1 MSEYPNFQNSDAFS
15 DASTVS
21 NASRGTGRSRSSRAS
36 TTATMRKRKQVRT
49 REQLKTKRKSS
60 MILKIL
66 SDFYVLF
73 HFRLKRRSNPWKKAA
88 NTKTRRFCSLWKG
101 IASGLTDSLVRN
113 WWIFKVYF
121 WFYLFSTFLIFRRN
135 LSTPLLPGAIRWLRA
150 GRKTAKFV
158 RWFDQNG
165 EFLDSTCLASQ
176 NPSETFARTHSDFG
190 GVFRVIFWTKLY
202 N

>member
-1 MSEYPNFQNSDAFS
+1 
-15 DASTVS
+15 
-21 NASRGTGRSRSSRAS
+21 
-36 TTATMRKRKQVRT
+36 
-49 REQLKTKRKSS
+49 

-73 HFRLKRRSNPWKKAA
+73 HFRLKRRNNPWKKAV

-101 IASGLTDSLVRN
+101 IASGLMGSLVRN
-113 WWIFKVYF
+113 FINLKNLLLILSFF
-121 WFYLFSTFLIFRRN
+121 TFLIFRRS

-176 NPSETFARTHSDFG
+176 DPSETFARTHSDFG
-190 GVFRVIFWTKLY
+190 GVFRIIFWRKNYTIKNACRNPSRFGICFWQILLISPIVFSFAELFFFFSSSLFL
-202 N
+202 NHR